1 MQQVCR
7 LRQVAA
13 TGLDAC
19 SKAAD
24 EQAGNPVGAEMLD
37 QAFRKSL
44 ATRAPGPEER
54 QPRGAQPARALR
66 NIGPGGQ
73 EYKLVETGQ
82 ADRLVLPSSRIR
94 RTNTLETTEICSSDK
109 R

>member
-1 MQQVCR
+1 MF
-7 LRQVAA
+7 
-13 TGLDAC
+13 
-19 SKAAD
+19 
-24 EQAGNPVGAEMLD
+24 N

-82 ADRLVLPSSRIR
+82 ADRFVLPSSRIR
-94 RTNTLETTEICSSDK
+94 RTNTPLETNLFFLTNGGSLAACSGGEAYRSPLMTKTDSK
-109 R
+109 P